1 MSSKSFFFR
10 RKLFFLYIFL
20 DYFTYY
26 IIYTLEMNSFWSE
39 GDQDTKAPVKITK
52 DKNGIDLVTLQNPV
66 GFSVQVSLHGGQ
78 VLSWKNE
85 RGEELLFRSSK
96 ANCKPPAA
104 VRGGIPIC
112 FPQFGNRGSLEQH
125 GFARNKIWEIDNN
138 PPMFHHN
145 NCNSNSFIDL
155 LLKPSEEDMKIW
167 PHSFEFRLRVLLTS
181 DGALKLISRI
191 RNIGSKAFSF
201 SIAYHTYFSVSDISE
216 VRIEGLETLDY
227 LDNLHHKERFT
238 EQGDTLTFESEVDRV
253 YIGSPHIIGVFDHGK
268 KRTFLIRKEG
278 LPDAVVWNPW
288 EKKAKTITDM
298 ADEEY
303 RQTIC
308 VDGAA
313 VEKSITLKPGEEWT
327 GRLELTVLPSI

>member
-1 MSSKSFFFR
+1 
-10 RKLFFLYIFL
+10 
-20 DYFTYY
+20 
-26 IIYTLEMNSFWSE
+26 MNSSLSE
-39 GDQDTKAPVKITK
+39 TDQNIEVAVKITK
-52 DKNGIDLVTLQNPV
+52 DKNGVDLVTLQNPR

-85 RGEELLFRSSK
+85 CGEELLFRSSK
-96 ANCKPPAA
+96 ANSKPPAA

-138 PPMFHHN
+138 PPPLHN
-145 NCNSNSFIDL
+145 NDCDTKTFIDM

-167 PHSFEFRLRVLLTS
+167 PHRYEFRLRVLLTS

-191 RNIGSKAFSF
+191 RNIGSKVFSF

-216 VRIEGLETLDY
+216 VRVEGLETLDY

-238 EQGDTLTFESEVDRV
+238 EQGDALTFETEVDRV
-253 YIGSPHIIGVFDHGK
+253 YIGSPHIIGVFDHEK
-268 KRTFLIRKEG
+268 RRTFLIRKEG

-288 EKKAKTITDM
+288 EKKAKAISDM
-298 ADEEY
+298 GDEEY

-313 VEKSITLKPGEEWT
+313 IEKPITLKPGEEWT
-327 GRLELTVLPSI
+327 GRLELSSLPSI